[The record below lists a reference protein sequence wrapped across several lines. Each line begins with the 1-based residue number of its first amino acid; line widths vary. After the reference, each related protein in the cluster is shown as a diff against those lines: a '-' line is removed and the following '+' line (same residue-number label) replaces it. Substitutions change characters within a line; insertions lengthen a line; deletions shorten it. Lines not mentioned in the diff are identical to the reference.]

1 MASPSSQPRVWPVVA
16 MMTLTCVT
24 VVTAMTMI
32 APLLVDLAHDFSISV
47 AVAGQLGTA
56 TALPWAIT
64 ALVAGPT
71 TDRFGR
77 RAMLATALVGLGTVN
92 CLSALAPSFGV
103 LLALRVLMGVVGG
116 AAPTAML
123 TVVGDHVP
131 VEQRGSAMGWVFA
144 GFGIAAVIGV
154 PTAGALG
161 GALGWRWAL
170 AIVGL
175 GVLGVTALVWRFLPA
190 DVPRA
195 ASDNPVRAYTQVLRT
210 PGLLRL
216 LFANTGERVAYVGN
230 TLYLPPFLMQ
240 TYGLS
245 ATQIAPALA
254 AAALGAIAGNVLGGR
269 LADRVNRPL
278 AYATALVTS
287 IVFALPLFLLPGH
300 LGLSTAL
307 AALFG
312 LANGASRP
320 AFQSLASEASTQHRG
335 TAMGLV
341 SCSSQVGWASGA
353 ALGGIAIAVG
363 GYGGIGVLAAVASL
377 YAAGTTLTL
386 RRSAV
391 RVQHEALPR

>member
-1 MASPSSQPRVWPVVA
+1 
-16 MMTLTCVT
+16 MTLTCVT

-32 APLLVDLAHDFSISV
+32 APLLVDLARDFGISV

-103 LLALRVLMGVVGG
+103 LLALRVLMGIVGG

-144 GFGIAAVIGV
+144 GFGIAAVVGV

-161 GALGWRWAL
+161 GAFGWRWAL
-170 AIVGL
+170 ALVGL
-175 GVLGVTALVWRFLPA
+175 VVLGVTALVWRFLPV

-195 ASDNPVRAYTQVLRT
+195 ASGNPVHAYTQVLRT

-245 ATQIAPALA
+245 AAQVAPALA
-254 AAALGAIAGNVLGGR
+254 AAALGAIAGNVVGGR
-269 LADRVNRPL
+269 IADRVNRPL

-363 GYGGIGVLAAVASL
+363 GYGGIGMLAAVASL

-386 RRSAV
+386 RRGAV
-391 RVQHEALPR
+391 RAQHGALPR